1 MKKTVEIIYTLDMR
15 LIKPEQLE
23 WISIN
28 KDDIEIS
35 KVTPANLVKP
45 YKEYTS
51 LLEMLDTINKDCLKD
66 KRWDLDKWEYDFKS
80 ISFLDNI

>member
-28 KDDIEIS
+28 KDDI
-35 KVTPANLVKP
+35 
-45 YKEYTS
+45 
-51 LLEMLDTINKDCLKD
+51 LLEKL
-66 KRWDLDKWEYDFKS
+66 
-80 ISFLDNI
+80 